1 MQLTF
6 REKGLSKETKRRI
19 IVLFFIFL
27 LALIFFNVVLNFKDP
42 QSVSNMEDATMPT
55 ISMTALG
62 TEVNELHGYVRQMD
76 ACYMRDAVVPLDESR
91 VLPMMIHT
99 YGAKVTEISYEIR
112 SLDTERK
119 IAETKIADFN
129 ENSGEITVSPTLA
142 NLIDAG
148 QEYLLV
154 IKLLSDERELY
165 YYTRI
170 LLLEEDAH
178 AQECLDFA
186 KNFHDAAMN
195 GNEESL
201 TDYMETSEFSNK
213 DTLQYVTIE
222 SSLSQI
228 GWKNFDGVQVGD
240 PVISLTDIGS
250 NYNAIVFHYQMQRG
264 SGGQTEYYNVEE
276 YFKIRYG
283 EEHMYLLDYHRSM
296 EQVLI
301 PTQITVNDNVI
312 SVGITDGNMTYLSNE
327 TGSIVA
333 FVQAGSLYEYNQN
346 SKELTEVFSFR
357 GSDLTDPRTNY
368 GEHNIRLL
376 NIDESGTM
384 DFVVYGYMNSGSH
397 EGQCGIDLFHYDS
410 AEKLAKEQA
419 FIASTK
425 SYQILNAGFSELLY
439 QSTQGSFYIMI
450 DGTLIKVDLMSL
462 ENEELLTNM
471 VDQQYAV
478 AGSGRYIA
486 WIDDTQVASAIHV
499 MDLETEHIY
508 DVHAMNGELVKPLAF
523 MEDDLV
529 YGLVRESDIDVDAA
543 GTQIYP
549 MYQLQIVDITSGGA
563 NVLKTYEKNGYYV
576 TDVTKQS
583 YTLYLDRVTRTDG
596 VYMDA
601 TQDTIMN
608 SSGELNK
615 AVSIQMETDDILGEV
630 ASLVMENLDTNEHVY
645 AIKNAVAGLV
655 LESQDKIISVEATAA
670 QEKYYVYVG
679 SNVTLS
685 TTNVTKAI
693 TAADEEMGIVVDN
706 TQKYIWKRG
715 RSLYRNAFRDIA
727 VGSND
732 VGADAS
738 SQCISAMLVREGENV
753 QVNTLI
759 ARGETPITVLQNTLK
774 DYKILDLTGCNVSEV
789 LYYVSIGNP
798 VYVRT
803 GEGGALLIIG
813 YDAVNIEV
821 FDPLQNRTYKMGGED
836 AQALFEAQGSVYISY
851 IKE

>member
-6 REKGLSKETKRRI
+6 REKGLPKDTKRRI
-19 IVLFFIFL
+19 VVLTFIFL
-27 LALIFFNVVLNFKDP
+27 LALVFFGVVLNYRDP
-42 QSVSNMEDATMPT
+42 ETVSKMKDATMPT

-62 TEVNELHGYVRQMD
+62 TEINELHGYVNEMD

-91 VLPMMIHT
+91 ILPIMVHT
-99 YGAKVTEISYEIR
+99 HGAKVTEISYEIR

-119 IAETKIADFN
+119 IADTKLTNYRDT
-129 ENSGEITVSPTLA
+129 GELITVTPTLE
-142 NLIDAG
+142 NLIDEG

-154 IKLLSDERELY
+154 LKLTSNGQQLY

-170 LLLEEDAH
+170 LLPQDAH

-186 KNFHDAAMN
+186 KYFHETAMSKSV
-195 GNEESL
+195 EPL
-201 TDYMETSEFSNK
+201 ADYMETSEFADK
-213 DTLQYVTIE
+213 DTLQNVTI
-222 SSLSQI
+222 SSTLSQV
-228 GWKNFDGVQVGD
+228 GWKNFDGTQVAD
-240 PVISLTDIGS
+240 PVIELKDISS
-250 NYNAIVFHYQMQRG
+250 NYNVIVFYYQMKRDNA
-264 SGGQTEYYNVEE
+264 SGQTEYYNVEE
-276 YFKIRYG
+276 YFKVRYG
-283 EEHMYLLDYHRSM
+283 EDHMYLLDYHRTM
-296 EQVLI
+296 EQVLVAS
-301 PTQITVNDNVI
+301 QIAVNDNVV
-312 SVGITDGNMTYLSNE
+312 SVGLTNPEMTYLSNE

-333 FVQAGSLYEYNQN
+333 FVQSGSLYEYNQN

-357 GSDLTDPRTNY
+357 GADVSDPRTNY
-368 GEHNIRLL
+368 GEHNIQLL

-410 AEKLAKEQA
+410 VEKLAKEQA

-439 QSTQGSFYIMI
+439 QSTDGMFYIMM
-450 DGTLIKVDLMSL
+450 DGTLVKVNLTTL

-478 AGSGRYIA
+478 SSTGRYIA
-486 WIDDTQVASAIHV
+486 WMDDPKIAGAIHV
-499 MDLETEHIY
+499 MDLETGSIY
-508 DVHAMNGELVKPLAF
+508 DVHAQNGELVRPLAF

-549 MYQLQIVDITSGGA
+549 MYQLQIVDISSGGA
-563 NVLKTYEKNGYYV
+563 NLLKSYQKDGYYV
-576 TDVTKQS
+576 TEVTKNS

-601 TQDTIMN
+601 PQDTIMN
-608 SSGELNK
+608 SAGELNK
-615 AVSIQMETDDILGEV
+615 AVAIQVDTDESVGSV
-630 ASLVMENLDTNEHVY
+630 VSLVMEALQNNDHIY
-645 AIKNAVAGLV
+645 AIKTATAGLV
-655 LESQDKIISVEATAA
+655 LESSDKIITVEATAS

-679 SNVTLS
+679 STVTLS

-693 TAADEEMGIVVDN
+693 TAADDEMGIVVDN
-706 TQKYIWKRG
+706 VQKYIWKRG
-715 RSLYRNAFRDIA
+715 RSLYRSAFKDIA
-727 VGSND
+727 VGSSD
-732 VGADAS
+732 VNADSS
-738 SQCISAMLVREGENV
+738 SQCISAMLVRENENI
-753 QVNTLI
+753 QVNALL
-759 ARGETPITVLQNTLK
+759 AQGETPMTVLQNSLK
-774 DYKILDLTGCNVSEV
+774 DYQILDLTGCSVSEV

-803 GEGGALLIIG
+803 GDGEALLIIG
-813 YDAVNIEV
+813 YDAVNIDV
-821 FDPLQNRTYKMGGED
+821 FDPAQNRTYKIGMED
-836 AQALFEAQGSVYISY
+836 AQEQFEQQGSVYISY